1 MRKEFIE
8 VETSEEAYEAAPW
21 ASIVIEVDGGWMA
34 FESHDEYVTWT
45 MQI

>member
-8 VETSEEAYEAAPW
+8 VETSEEAYDAAPW
-21 ASIVIEVDGGWMA
+21 VSIVIEVNGGLMA
-34 FESHDEYVTWT
+34 FESHDEYVTWA